1 MSNLKTNTTNLYRTR
16 TAVMNLCGGTLNT
29 ILSTKTKYP
38 YIRPCTEVI
47 LLDLSGALNET
58 HVSAVNI
65 KGFDKGEVPDITVV
79 EDDDGD
85 DDEPA
90 NAKHSVWDD
99 DEPDTWL

>member
-1 MSNLKTNTTNLYRTR
+1 MKQSS
-16 TAVMNLCGGTLNT
+16 NT
-29 ILSTKTKYP
+29 ILTTKTKHP

-65 KGFDKGEVPDITVV
+65 QGFDKGEVPDITVV
-79 EDDDGD
+79 EDD

>member
-16 TAVMNLCGGTLNT
+16 TAVMNLCGRTLNT
-29 ILSTKTKYP
+29 ILSTKTKHP

-65 KGFDKGEVPDITVV
+65 KGFDKGEVPDITVD
-79 EDDDGD
+79 EGD

>member
-1 MSNLKTNTTNLYRTR
+1 
-16 TAVMNLCGGTLNT
+16 MNLCGRTLNT
-29 ILSTKTKYP
+29 ILSTKTKHP

-58 HVSAVNI
+58 HVSAVKIN
-65 KGFDKGEVPDITVV
+65 GFDKGEVPDITVD
-79 EDDDGD
+79 EGD

>member
-1 MSNLKTNTTNLYRTR
+1 MSNLKTNPTNPYRTR
-16 TAVMNLCGGTLNT
+16 TAVMN
-29 ILSTKTKYP
+29 P

-58 HVSAVNI
+58 HVSAVKIN
-65 KGFDKGEVPDITVV
+65 GFDKGEVPDITVD
-79 EDDDGD
+79 EGD

>member
-1 MSNLKTNTTNLYRTR
+1 MSNLKTNPTNLYRTR
-16 TAVMNLCGGTLNT
+16 TAVMN
-29 ILSTKTKYP
+29 P

-58 HVSAVNI
+58 HVSAVKIN
-65 KGFDKGEVPDITVV
+65 GFDKGEVPDITVA
-79 EDDDGD
+79 EGD

>member
-1 MSNLKTNTTNLYRTR
+1 MKQSS
-16 TAVMNLCGGTLNT
+16 NT
-29 ILSTKTKYP
+29 ILTAKTKHP

-58 HVSAVNI
+58 HVSGVNI
-65 KGFDKGEVPDITVV
+65 KGFDKGEVPGITVD
-79 EDDDGD
+79 EGDDDDDG
-85 DDEPA
+85 PA

>member
-1 MSNLKTNTTNLYRTR
+1 MSNLKTNPTNLYRTR
-16 TAVMNLCGGTLNT
+16 TAVMN
-29 ILSTKTKYP
+29 P
-38 YIRPCTEVI
+38 YIRPCTEAI
-47 LLDLSGALNET
+47 LLDLSGVLNET

-65 KGFDKGEVPDITVV
+65 KGFDKGEGPDITVV

>member
-1 MSNLKTNTTNLYRTR
+1 MSNLKTNPTNLYRTR
-16 TAVMNLCGGTLNT
+16 TAVMN
-29 ILSTKTKYP
+29 P

-65 KGFDKGEVPDITVV
+65 KGFDKGEVPDITVD
-79 EDDDGD
+79 EGD

-99 DEPDTWL
+99 DEPDTWQ

>member
-1 MSNLKTNTTNLYRTR
+1 
-16 TAVMNLCGGTLNT
+16 MNLCGRTLNT

-58 HVSAVNI
+58 HVSAVKIN
-65 KGFDKGEVPDITVV
+65 GFDKGEVPDITVD
-79 EDDDGD
+79 EGD

>member
-1 MSNLKTNTTNLYRTR
+1 MKQSS
-16 TAVMNLCGGTLNT
+16 NT

-38 YIRPCTEVI
+38 YIRPCTEAI
-47 LLDLSGALNET
+47 LLDLSGVLNET

-65 KGFDKGEVPDITVV
+65 KGFDKGEVPDITVD
-79 EDDDGD
+79 EGD
-85 DDEPA
+85 DDEQA

>member
-1 MSNLKTNTTNLYRTR
+1 MSNLKTNPTNLYRTR
-16 TAVMNLCGGTLNT
+16 TAVMN
-29 ILSTKTKYP
+29 P

-65 KGFDKGEVPDITVV
+65 KGFDKGEVPDITVD
-79 EDDDGD
+79 EGD

-90 NAKHSVWDD
+90 NAKHSVWHD

>member
-1 MSNLKTNTTNLYRTR
+1 MSNLKTNPTNPYRTR
-16 TAVMNLCGGTLNT
+16 TAVMN
-29 ILSTKTKYP
+29 P

-58 HVSAVNI
+58 HVSAVKIN
-65 KGFDKGEVPDITVV
+65 GFDKGEVPDITVD
-79 EDDDGD
+79 EGD

-99 DEPDTWL
+99 DEPDTRL

>member
-1 MSNLKTNTTNLYRTR
+1 MKQSS
-16 TAVMNLCGGTLNT
+16 NT
-29 ILSTKTKYP
+29 ILTAKTKHP
-38 YIRPCTEVI
+38 YIRPSTEAI

-79 EDDDGD
+79 EDDD

>member
-1 MSNLKTNTTNLYRTR
+1 MSNLKTNPTNLYRTR
-16 TAVMNLCGGTLNT
+16 TAVMN
-29 ILSTKTKYP
+29 P

-58 HVSAVNI
+58 HVSAVKIN
-65 KGFDKGEVPDITVV
+65 GFDKGEVPDITVD
-79 EDDDGD
+79 EGD

>member
-1 MSNLKTNTTNLYRTR
+1 MSNLKTNPTNLYRTR
-16 TAVMNLCGGTLNT
+16 TAVMN
-29 ILSTKTKYP
+29 P

-47 LLDLSGALNET
+47 LLDLSGVLNET

-65 KGFDKGEVPDITVV
+65 KGFNKGEVPDITVV
-79 EDDDGD
+79 EDDDD

>member
-1 MSNLKTNTTNLYRTR
+1 MKQSS
-16 TAVMNLCGGTLNT
+16 NT
-29 ILSTKTKYP
+29 ILSTKTKHP

>member
-1 MSNLKTNTTNLYRTR
+1 MSNLKTTPTNLYRTR
-16 TAVMNLCGGTLNT
+16 TAVMN
-29 ILSTKTKYP
+29 P

-58 HVSAVNI
+58 HVSAVKIN
-65 KGFDKGEVPDITVV
+65 GFDKGEVPDITVD
-79 EDDDGD
+79 EGD

>member
-1 MSNLKTNTTNLYRTR
+1 MSNLKTNPTNLYRTR
-16 TAVMNLCGGTLNT
+16 TAVMN
-29 ILSTKTKYP
+29 P

-47 LLDLSGALNET
+47 LLDLTGALNET

-65 KGFDKGEVPDITVV
+65 KGFDKGEVPDITVD
-79 EDDDGD
+79 EGD

>member
-1 MSNLKTNTTNLYRTR
+1 MKQSS
-16 TAVMNLCGGTLNT
+16 NT
-29 ILSTKTKYP
+29 ILTAKTKHP

-47 LLDLSGALNET
+47 LLDLSGVLNET

-65 KGFDKGEVPDITVV
+65 KGFDKGEVPDITVD
-79 EDDDGD
+79 EGD

>member
-1 MSNLKTNTTNLYRTR
+1 MKQSS
-16 TAVMNLCGGTLNT
+16 NT
-29 ILSTKTKYP
+29 ILTTKTKHP

-47 LLDLSGALNET
+47 QPDLSGALNET

-65 KGFDKGEVPDITVV
+65 NGFDKGEVPDITVV
-79 EDDDGD
+79 EDD

>member
-1 MSNLKTNTTNLYRTR
+1 MSNFKTNTTNLYRTR
-16 TAVMNLCGGTLNT
+16 TAVMNLCGRTLNT

-38 YIRPCTEVI
+38 YIRPCTEDI

-65 KGFDKGEVPDITVV
+65 KGCDKGEVPDITVV
-79 EDDDGD
+79 EDDDD

-90 NAKHSVWDD
+90 NAKHSLWDD
-99 DEPDTWL
+99 DEPDTWQ

>member
-1 MSNLKTNTTNLYRTR
+1 MSNLKTNPTNLYRTR
-16 TAVMNLCGGTLNT
+16 TAVMN
-29 ILSTKTKYP
+29 P

-58 HVSAVNI
+58 HVSAVKIN
-65 KGFDKGEVPDITVV
+65 GFDKGEVPGITVD
-79 EDDDGD
+79 EGD

-90 NAKHSVWDD
+90 NAKHSIWDD

>member
-1 MSNLKTNTTNLYRTR
+1 MKQSS
-16 TAVMNLCGGTLNT
+16 NT
-29 ILSTKTKYP
+29 ILTAKTKHP

-47 LLDLSGALNET
+47 LLDLSGVLNET

-65 KGFDKGEVPDITVV
+65 KGFNKGEVPDITVD
-79 EDDDGD
+79 EGD

>member
-1 MSNLKTNTTNLYRTR
+1 MLFRRNIFVGTKKI
-16 TAVMNLCGGTLNT
+16 TASMKQSSNT

-38 YIRPCTEVI
+38 YIRPYTEVI

-58 HVSAVNI
+58 HVTAVKIN
-65 KGFDKGEVPDITVV
+65 GFDKGEVPGITVV
-79 EDDDGD
+79 EDD

>member
-1 MSNLKTNTTNLYRTR
+1 MKQSS
-16 TAVMNLCGGTLNT
+16 NT
-29 ILSTKTKYP
+29 ILTTKTKHP
-38 YIRPCTEVI
+38 YIRPSTEAI

-65 KGFDKGEVPDITVV
+65 QGFDKGEVPDITVV
-79 EDDDGD
+79 EDDEGD

-90 NAKHSVWDD
+90 AKHSLWDD

>member
-1 MSNLKTNTTNLYRTR
+1 MLFRRNIFVGTKKI
-16 TAVMNLCGGTLNT
+16 TASMKQSSNT

-58 HVSAVNI
+58 HVSAVKIN
-65 KGFDKGEVPDITVV
+65 GFDKGEVPDITVD
-79 EDDDGD
+79 EGD

>member
-1 MSNLKTNTTNLYRTR
+1 MSNLKTNPTNLYRTR
-16 TAVMNLCGGTLNT
+16 TAVMN
-29 ILSTKTKYP
+29 P

-65 KGFDKGEVPDITVV
+65 KGFDKGEVPDITVD
-79 EDDDGD
+79 EGD

>member
-1 MSNLKTNTTNLYRTR
+1 MKQSS
-16 TAVMNLCGGTLNT
+16 NT
-29 ILSTKTKYP
+29 ILTTKTKHP
-38 YIRPCTEVI
+38 YIRPSTEAI

-65 KGFDKGEVPDITVV
+65 QGFDKGEVPDIIVV
-79 EDDDGD
+79 EDDDDD

>member
-1 MSNLKTNTTNLYRTR
+1 MSNLKTNPTNLYRTR
-16 TAVMNLCGGTLNT
+16 TAVMN
-29 ILSTKTKYP
+29 P

-58 HVSAVNI
+58 HVSAVKIN
-65 KGFDKGEVPDITVV
+65 GFDKGEVPDMTVD
-79 EDDDGD
+79 EGD

-90 NAKHSVWDD
+90 NAKHAVWDD

>member
-1 MSNLKTNTTNLYRTR
+1 
-16 TAVMNLCGGTLNT
+16 MNLCGRTLNT
-29 ILSTKTKYP
+29 ILSTKTKHP

-58 HVSAVNI
+58 HVSAVKIN
-65 KGFDKGEVPDITVV
+65 GFDKGEVPDITVD
-79 EDDDGD
+79 EGD

-99 DEPDTWL
+99 DEPDTWQ

>member
-1 MSNLKTNTTNLYRTR
+1 MKQSS
-16 TAVMNLCGGTLNT
+16 NT
-29 ILSTKTKYP
+29 ILTTKTKHP

-47 LLDLSGALNET
+47 LLDLSGVLNET
-58 HVSAVNI
+58 HVSAV
-65 KGFDKGEVPDITVV
+65 KFTGFTKDDEVPDITVV
-79 EDDDGD
+79 EDDEGD